1 MLHVGMNIADKA
13 RLFREVRRVLRP
25 GARFGTYAVLQ
36 GPGGAPLCPVPW
48 ATGPQT
54 SFLVT
59 ADAFQALLRG
69 AAFQVLAL
77 VARTDFARDLMLAA
91 RRRPVP
97 QQPAAQSAPPRG
109 LHTRWARARR
119 GKAGKRD

>member
-25 GARFGTYAVLQ
+25 GARFGIYDVLQ
-36 GPGGAPLCPVPW
+36 GPGGAPLFPVPW

-59 ADAFQALLRG
+59 ADALQALLRG
-69 AAFQVLAL
+69 RSEEHTSELQSLM
-77 VARTDFARDLMLAA
+77 RT
-91 RRRPVP
+91 
-97 QQPAAQSAPPRG
+97 SN
-109 LHTRWARARR
+109 
-119 GKAGKRD
+119 AGFCLTKTKHKDEHKTK